1 MSLWLLGTVYIVPLS
16 LRVMKMITGKKFSW
30 KNLLFVVLGI
40 QLFIVAVLYWVS
52 SSMVVVK
59 LLLVLGCVEQER
71 VAMLSLRT
79 V

>member
-59 LLLVLGCVEQER
+59 LLLVHGCVEQER